1 MPVKDIPF
9 IKGQRE
15 KEGTI
20 SSYQIGLKDMPEH
33 NRQVRAEKRKDTVKE
48 LAQKRQKKENDE
60 RKRQE
65 EDMASYLEQEERF
78 VVHDNNKGDGDDVK
92 DPDAEVQV
100 EEELKEADEVQ
111 KRREYNTKEIR
122 NVALASIRYG
132 ISSRATAAIT
142 TAAWVDGGL
151 ITKDDTKL
159 VVDHNKVVRA
169 QDRLWLT

>member
-33 NRQVRAEKRKDTVKE
+33 NRQVRAEKRKDTEKE

-65 EDMASYLEQEERF
+65 DERW
-78 VVHDNNKGDGDDVK
+78 H
-92 DPDAEVQV
+92 
-100 EEELKEADEVQ
+100 LAD
-111 KRREYNTKEIR
+111 KC
-122 NVALASIRYG
+122 L
-132 ISSRATAAIT
+132 
-142 TAAWVDGGL
+142 L
-151 ITKDDTKL
+151 I
-159 VVDHNKVVRA
+159 
-169 QDRLWLT
+169 LTVGAPGPTEPCPP